1 MFLLHCEKDD
11 SLLICNEFDVICE
24 NNVQKG
30 DTVQFVYKEKIYL
43 GSVIERSGK

>member
-11 SLLICNEFDVICE
+11 SLLICDESDVICE
-24 NNVQKG
+24 QDVAKG

-43 GSVIERSGK
+43 GSIIERSGK